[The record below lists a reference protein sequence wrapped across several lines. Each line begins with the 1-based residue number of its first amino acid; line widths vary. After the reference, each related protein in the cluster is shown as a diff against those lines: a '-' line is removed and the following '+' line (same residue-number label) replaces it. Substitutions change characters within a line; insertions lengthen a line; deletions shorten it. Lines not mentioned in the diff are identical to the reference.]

1 MNIEKIIKNYEKAK
15 AERDGFQS
23 MMTDVYTYCIPSRNG
38 WTTQSKGA
46 RTDTVIYNS
55 YPVSATKNFASTIL
69 SLIVPNGIKFF
80 DLKAKTNL
88 LAIDSSDD
96 EQNEALQD
104 FNKKVSPIGKAI
116 FEYISSSNFYIAMHE
131 ALIDLAAGTGGILCT
146 YSGDDSNPLLF
157 QSLNMA
163 KISFSE
169 SSKLIIDNVYQDVE
183 GMSIDVAR
191 ATYPEANFPD
201 YQDTVSFLVATIY
214 DEQHKKYHYM
224 ILDKGDYAVWMDIEY
239 DYNPFVIFRWSK
251 LAGETWGRG
260 ILTDNLGAI
269 KTANLMKSDILTASQ
284 RVLAPPTIVT
294 QNSLVNPSNVDFS
307 PNSIITVKP
316 IQGVSSPITTLPFTG
331 NLPFGMEYIN
341 QFNQELNTELFNE
354 PLGSVGQSQQ
364 TATEVSSRMQL
375 YANRAGSSYSRLQI
389 ECLSRVIDIVINI
402 LTARGIIPALPD
414 NIKITFS
421 SPILHMQ
428 KQQDFQKTMQAI
440 QSIAQVAGNNAQQA
454 IAVAVDL
461 PKLSAWIPESLGADM
476 SLFRTT
482 EEVKT
487 MMNQMQQIAQQ
498 QQTMQ
503 QMQQSNPAFGTSP
516 VTTGVQ
522 GVTPL

>member
-1 MNIEKIIKNYEKAK
+1 MDIEKIIKNYEKAK
-15 AERDGFQS
+15 SERDGFQG
-23 MMTDVYTYCIPSRNG
+23 MLTDVYTYCIPSRNG

-46 RTDTVIYNS
+46 RTDTIIYNS

-80 DLKAKTNL
+80 DLKSKNQLTDIN
-88 LAIDSSDD
+88 STDD
-96 EQNEALQD
+96 EKSNAIEE
-104 FNKKVSPIGKAI
+104 FNKRVAPISNAV
-116 FEYISSSNFYIAMHE
+116 FDYISNSNFYIAMHE
-131 ALIDLAAGTGGILCT
+131 SLIDLAAGTGGILCT

-163 KISFSE
+163 KMSFSE
-169 SSKLIIDNVYQDVE
+169 SSKGVIDNVYQDIE
-183 GMSIDVAR
+183 SMNIDLAK
-191 ATYPEANFPD
+191 ATYPEATFPEH
-201 YQDTVSFLVATIY
+201 QDTVSFLVATVY
-214 DEQHKKYHYM
+214 DEQKKNYHYM
-224 ILDKGDYAVWMDIEY
+224 ILDKGDYEVWMDIEY
-239 DYNPFVIFRWSK
+239 NYNPFVIFRWSK

-260 ILTDNLGAI
+260 ILSDNLGAI
-269 KTANLMKSDILTASQ
+269 KTANIMKADILTASQ

-316 IQGVSSPITTLPFTG
+316 VQGVLPPISTLPFTG
-331 NLPFGMEYIN
+331 NLPFGMDYIN

-354 PLGSVGQSQQ
+354 PLGSVGQGQQ

-389 ECLSRVIDIVINI
+389 ECLSRVIDISINI
-402 LTARGIIPALPD
+402 LAARGLIPTLPD
-414 NIKITFS
+414 NIKITYA

-440 QSIAQVAGNNAQQA
+440 QSIAQIAGNNAQQA
-454 IAVAVDL
+454 IAMAVDL
-461 PKLSAWIPESLGADM
+461 PKLSTWIPESLGADM

-482 EEVKT
+482 NEVKA
-487 MMNQMQQIAQQ
+487 MMDQMQKISQQ
-498 QQTMQ
+498 QQNMQ
-503 QMQQSNPAFGTSP
+503 QLQQANPALGTRP

>member
-1 MNIEKIIKNYEKAK
+1 
-15 AERDGFQS
+15 
-23 MMTDVYTYCIPSRNG
+23 
-38 WTTQSKGA
+38 
-46 RTDTVIYNS
+46 
-55 YPVSATKNFASTIL
+55 
-69 SLIVPNGIKFF
+69 
-80 DLKAKTNL
+80 
-88 LAIDSSDD
+88 
-96 EQNEALQD
+96 
-104 FNKKVSPIGKAI
+104 
-116 FEYISSSNFYIAMHE
+116 
-131 ALIDLAAGTGGILCT
+131 
-146 YSGDDSNPLLF
+146 
-157 QSLNMA
+157 
-163 KISFSE
+163 
-169 SSKLIIDNVYQDVE
+169 
-183 GMSIDVAR
+183 
-191 ATYPEANFPD
+191 
-201 YQDTVSFLVATIY
+201 
-214 DEQHKKYHYM
+214 
-224 ILDKGDYAVWMDIEY
+224 
-239 DYNPFVIFRWSK
+239 
-251 LAGETWGRG
+251 
-260 ILTDNLGAI
+260 
-269 KTANLMKSDILTASQ
+269 
-284 RVLAPPTIVT
+284 
-294 QNSLVNPSNVDFS
+294 
-307 PNSIITVKP
+307 
-316 IQGVSSPITTLPFTG
+316 
-331 NLPFGMEYIN
+331 MEYIN